1 MVIIGDLVTF
11 TQFAFVAIEGLI
23 GHLQFSRHGLLKPR
37 AVPIINWIY
46 MVLLFFTLSTLNNR
60 ALGYRISI
68 PLHIVFR
75 SGGLLVNML
84 FGWLLAGRR

>member
-1 MVIIGDLVTF
+1 L
-11 TQFAFVAIEGLI
+11 
-23 GHLQFSRHGLLKPR
+23 RPR
-37 AVPIINWIY
+37 AVPITRWIC
-46 MVLLFFTLSTLNNR
+46 MVLLFFTLSTFNNR

-84 FGWLLAGRR
+84 FGWLLAGKR